1 MNATTRSIGWAWG
14 LLAAAAAQ
22 AGCSRPMSAPMAP
35 IGMSV
40 SFDGERSSGPYPTL
54 LRELGASVGC
64 DFQMQRVPR
73 ARLQKLF
80 ETGQADLLVPASAS
94 PSRDPHGEFV
104 PLLQVRATLLSLSQ
118 GKPAPSSLAGLVAQ
132 RDYKVAVVRG
142 FTFGPAYEQAM
153 TALRAQNRL
162 VEEADPA
169 GVARALRLGLAQG
182 TVMTANI
189 FIGTLA
195 LEPDLAPL
203 MPQVRS
209 EPLEEL
215 GWSESGL
222 YLSRHTLSEADRRLL
237 RTAFTQAARSG
248 RVWRLFV
255 DNYPAGS
262 LNGNVKPL

>member
-1 MNATTRSIGWAWG
+1 MNAATRSVWWAWG
-14 LLAAAAAQ
+14 MLAAAAAQ
-22 AGCSRPMSAPMAP
+22 AGCSRPMAVPMAP
-35 IGMSV
+35 VGMSV
-40 SFDGERSSGPYPTL
+40 SFDGERSSGLYPTL
-54 LRELGASVGC
+54 LREIGASIGC
-64 DFQMQRVPR
+64 EFRIHRVPR

-80 ETGQADLLVPASAS
+80 EAGQADLLVPASTS
-94 PSRDPHGEFV
+94 PTRDANGEFV
-104 PLLQVRATLLSLSQ
+104 PLLQVRASLLTLSQ
-118 GKPAPSSLAGLVAQ
+118 GKPAPSSLAALIAQ

-142 FTFGPAYEQAM
+142 FTFGPAYEQAV

-162 VEEADPA
+162 VEESDPS
-169 GVARALRLGLAQG
+169 GVARALRLGLAHG

-215 GWSESGL
+215 GWSESGV
-222 YLSRHTLSEADRRLL
+222 YLSRHTLGEADRRLL

-248 RVWRLFV
+248 RVWRLFI

-262 LNGNVKPL
+262 MNGAIRPL

>member
-1 MNATTRSIGWAWG
+1 MNIATRSFGWALG
-14 LLAAAAAQ
+14 MLVAAAAQ
-22 AGCSRPMSAPMAP
+22 AGCSRPIEVPMAP
-35 IGMSV
+35 VGTSV
-40 SFDGERSSGPYPTL
+40 SFDAERSGGLYPTL
-54 LRELGASVGC
+54 LRELGASFGC
-64 DFQMQRVPR
+64 DFKMHRVPR

-104 PLLQVRATLLSLSQ
+104 PLLQVRATLLTLSQ
-118 GKPAPSSLAGLVAQ
+118 GKPAPNTLAALVAQ
-132 RDYKVAVVRG
+132 RDYKIAVVRG
-142 FTFGPAYEQAM
+142 FTFGPAYDQAV
-153 TALRAQNRL
+153 TALRAQSRL
-162 VEEADPA
+162 VEESDPA

-215 GWSESGL
+215 GWSESGV
-222 YLSRHTLSEADRRLL
+222 YLSRHKLGEADRRLL

-262 LNGNVKPL
+262 LNGNVRPL